1 MYNPL
6 QLPPEVLELQ
16 SKQIEEM
23 IAKFK
28 QDDAQPSFLE
38 QMKQHFPPEEFE
50 RIFLNTPDIDDVNR
64 HPLGL
69 TGNRRMRRAEQAK
82 RRRLSRY

>member
-1 MYNPL
+1 MYNPF

-16 SKQIEEM
+16 SKRIEEM
-23 IAKFK
+23 VAKLK
-28 QDDAQPSFLE
+28 QDDSKSFPLE
-38 QMKQHFPPEEFE
+38 QMKKHFSPEEFE
-50 RIFLNTPDIDDVNR
+50 RQCLNTPDIDDTNR

>member
-6 QLPPEVLELQ
+6 QLPPEVLEFQ
-16 SKQIEEM
+16 SKQIKEM

-28 QDDAQPSFLE
+28 QDDAPPSVLE
-38 QMKQHFPPEEFE
+38 QMKQHFSPEEFE
-50 RIFLNTPDIDDVNR
+50 RIFLNPPDIDNANIDPLEFLVNR
-64 HPLGL
+64 R
-69 TGNRRMRRAEQAK
+69 TRRAEQAK

>member
-23 IAKFK
+23 VAKLK

-38 QMKQHFPPEEFE
+38 QMRQHFSPEEFE
-50 RIFLNTPDIDDVNR
+50 RQCLNTPDIDDTNR